1 MKTSSKVVKHS
12 KILWIVLIFFLS
24 SCKECN
30 KCNEEQ
36 TLEVYRSRKDFLIY
50 GPKNIYVFAYGIWKV
65 TGDNNNFRELV
76 VYKRESIDV
85 PHSVEIDC
93 DKPAGYCKLR
103 ETVLVQYGNYPY
115 SIYSVSSSDNIFEVN
130 TWDNDK
136 IIATM
141 GDFHD
146 RCLKRILQIDLHTQE
161 VLVKSIPKDNMNLDE
176 LCSRYKDK
184 PTPIINKLVDESE
197 SDWEYFISVTKKPK
211 TKK

>member
-30 KCNEEQ
+30 KCNEELPL
-36 TLEVYRSRKDFLIY
+36 TVFRNVKKFNMYSKNTDFEHVVATGIWQITSGDNSIQELI
-50 GPKNIYVFAYGIWKV
+50 VFAGQ
-65 TGDNNNFRELV
+65 
-76 VYKRESIDV
+76 SIDI

-93 DKPAGYCKLR
+93 YKPEGFCNLR
-103 ETVLVQYGNYPY
+103 ETVLGEFGNYY
-115 SIYSVSSSDNIFEVN
+115 VSSSKELFKIN

-141 GDFHD
+141 YDFHLHD

-161 VLVKSIPKDNMNLDE
+161 VLVKSILKDNMNSDE
-176 LCSRYKDK
+176 LCSRYKEK
-184 PTPIINKLVDESE
+184 PMPIVNKLVDESE
-197 SDWEYFISVTKKPK
+197 LPWEYSISLTKKPK
-211 TKK
+211 RKK

>member
-1 MKTSSKVVKHS
+1 MKRNSQYS

-36 TLEVYRSRKDFLIY
+36 TLEVYRSVKKFYIM
-50 GPKNIYVFAYGIWKV
+50 GSKNQGHILANGIWKV

-85 PHSVEIDC
+85 PHSVEIKCYEPD
-93 DKPAGYCKLR
+93 GYCTLR
-103 ETVLVQYGNYPY
+103 ETVLVSFLNYVY
-115 SIYSVSSSDNIFEVN
+115 AVSSSDNTFQVN

-141 GDFHD
+141 YDFHD
-146 RCLKRILQIDLHTQE
+146 SCLKRILQIDLHTQE
-161 VLVKSIPKDNMNLDE
+161 VLVKSILKDNMNAAE
-176 LCSRYKDK
+176 FCSRYKDK
-184 PTPIINKLVDESE
+184 SMPIVNKLVDESE